1 MPAFETFV
9 EINSSTKTVWGLISN
24 PQEIS
29 TWNPM
34 VKSVD
39 GKIGIGN
46 TIVLKGDSGELR
58 AVVKE
63 IQTERKIVWG
73 GNSPMPGVKFL
84 RTQTIE
90 TLEANLV
97 KYSNREELTG
107 FLAVLL
113 FPFVRNSL
121 SSTYEKIN
129 AAIKTKAEGKI

>member
-9 EINSSTKTVWGLISN
+9 EINSSAKTVWGLISN

-29 TWNPM
+29 AWNPM
-34 VKSVD
+34 VKSID

-63 IQTERKIVWG
+63 IQTERKIVWS
-73 GNSPMPGVKFL
+73 GNSPIPGVKFL

-90 TLEANLV
+90 ALGANCV